1 MITKKKLKTKFD
13 YEIRTF
19 GLCALL
25 LFVFTVFFVNPQTND
40 INNDNEVIEEEI
52 KIEEDLN
59 NNGIKLLRTDIGD
72 KYVLSKILEKNL
84 SLGGEQS
91 GHIIIKD
98 LATTGDGLLT
108 AIVVMEMIIKSRKK
122 ASENF
127 KVNLYPQTNINVE
140 VKNKMRIIC
149 I

>member
-59 NNGIKLLRTDIGD
+59 NRLM
-72 KYVLSKILEKNL
+72 YEQEEILT
-84 SLGGEQS
+84 STT
-91 GHIIIKD
+91 IKD
-98 LATTGDGLLT
+98 
-108 AIVVMEMIIKSRKK
+108 
-122 ASENF
+122 
-127 KVNLYPQTNINVE
+127 IND
-140 VKNKMRIIC
+140 
-149 I
+149 